1 MVDWMS
7 YDTLQ
12 VYWWSIISL
21 LAGLLVFMMFIQG
34 GQTLFSRLGKSESEK
49 QLLIN
54 ALGRKWEL
62 GFTTLVL
69 FGGAIFASFPL
80 FYSVSFGG
88 AYWVWMAILFS
99 FIIQAVS
106 YEYRSKPN
114 NLLGKK
120 GYEYFLLLNGYGGVF
135 LVGVAVSTLI
145 SGANFTLDAHHFMH
159 WQHPLRG
166 LEALGVGANYLLG
179 FALLF
184 LVRITGAMYF
194 INHIDEAVL
203 QQRARKSIAY
213 DALLFLL
220 FFLPFLGWLFLHDG
234 YGYDAQTHAVFNEPF
249 KYLHNA
255 IALPLVSV
263 MLLSGIA
270 LILYALIDALLK
282 KGRKSIWFQGVGV
295 VFSVTALFLLLGL
308 NHTMFYPSLADMD
321 SSLSIANA
329 SGSHFTL
336 RVMAYVSLM
345 VPFVVGYIAYVWYK
359 MDRVK
364 LTHHQMQ
371 HSDTHWY

>member
-1 MVDWMS
+1 
-7 YDTLQ
+7 
-12 VYWWSIISL
+12 
-21 LAGLLVFMMFIQG
+21 
-34 GQTLFSRLGKSESEK
+34 
-49 QLLIN
+49 
-54 ALGRKWEL
+54 
-62 GFTTLVL
+62 
-69 FGGAIFASFPL
+69 
-80 FYSVSFGG
+80 
-88 AYWVWMAILFS
+88 
-99 FIIQAVS
+99 
-106 YEYRSKPN
+106 
-114 NLLGKK
+114 
-120 GYEYFLLLNGYGGVF
+120 
-135 LVGVAVSTLI
+135 
-145 SGANFTLDAHHFMH
+145 
-159 WQHPLRG
+159 
-166 LEALGVGANYLLG
+166 
-179 FALLF
+179 
-184 LVRITGAMYF
+184 
-194 INHIDEAVL
+194 
-203 QQRARKSIAY
+203 
-213 DALLFLL
+213 
-220 FFLPFLGWLFLHDG
+220 
-234 YGYDAQTHAVFNEPF
+234 
-249 KYLHNA
+249 
-255 IALPLVSV
+255 